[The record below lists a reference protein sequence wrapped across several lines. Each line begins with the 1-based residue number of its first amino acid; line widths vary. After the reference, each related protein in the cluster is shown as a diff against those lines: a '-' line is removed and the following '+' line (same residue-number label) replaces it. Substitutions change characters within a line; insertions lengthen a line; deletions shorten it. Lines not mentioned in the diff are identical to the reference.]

1 MTLQDIVFVYQMQEP
16 EELRWHGRRHSH
28 GPGQYE
34 MHYFLQG
41 QGRFRLEDEVW
52 QISQGSLFFCR
63 PGQVHSIEATNL
75 EEPLSYYAV
84 LLELDQPGE
93 LLQELLEGEG
103 PRWVARQIGTNFR
116 FFFEELRERGL
127 SSQETL
133 RRAAEHQFI
142 SFCYLLASPRG
153 EERPL
158 SSQTIHVEK
167 ALEVMQRC
175 VSRAVTLED
184 IARSVGISREHLV
197 RLCQESL
204 GITPMRY
211 LRRLKIEAATSMLV
225 SSRRSVKEIS
235 RHLGFSSEFHFSK
248 VFKGITGLAPSRYR
262 RVFRQGLGTPPRGER
277 REEPGG

>member
-16 EELRWHGRRHSH
+16 EELRWHGRRHAH

-34 MHYFLQG
+34 VHYFLQG
-41 QGRFRLEDEVW
+41 RGRFHLEQELW
-52 QISQGSLFFCR
+52 QIGQGTLFFCL

-84 LLELDQPGE
+84 LLELDQRDHP
-93 LLQELLEGEG
+93 LQELLEREG
-103 PRWVARQIGTNFR
+103 RRWVARQIGTQFR

-142 SFCYLLASPRG
+142 SFCYLLAAPRG
-153 EERPL
+153 QERPR
-158 SSQTIHVEK
+158 SSQAIHVEK
-167 ALEVMQRC
+167 ALEVMQNSLNRPA
-175 VSRAVTLED
+175 SLED

-211 LRRLKIEAATSMLV
+211 LRKLKVEAATSMLV
-225 SSRRSVKEIS
+225 SSRCSVKEIS
-235 RHLGFSSEFHFSK
+235 RHLGFSSEFHFSR

-262 RVFRQGLGTPPRGER
+262 RVFRQRLGNAPRGER
-277 REEPGG
+277 RVGEEP